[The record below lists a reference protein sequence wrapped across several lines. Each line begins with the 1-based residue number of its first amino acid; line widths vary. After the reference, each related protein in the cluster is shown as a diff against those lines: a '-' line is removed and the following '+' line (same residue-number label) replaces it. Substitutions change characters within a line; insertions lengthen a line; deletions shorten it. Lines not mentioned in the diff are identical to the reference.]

1 MRTPR
6 LRNAFLAT
14 VATLGFVALV
24 GATWRDAEPIT
35 VEEQSAPSWRGLIGD
50 GRPQVPIGQ
59 RMIVVLRAP
68 SLGQRL
74 AAAGG
79 TATESQERAWTA
91 AALATQAHLLAFLA
105 ANGVYLRPEFRYAR
119 VLNGFA
125 APLDPRAVALIERSP
140 GVAGVYPVRAAYPA
154 SIGGPLKRSSGF
166 GAASGRRADAELPGF
181 DGSGVTI
188 ALL

>member
-1 MRTPR
+1 
-6 LRNAFLAT
+6 
-14 VATLGFVALV
+14 
-24 GATWRDAEPIT
+24 
-35 VEEQSAPSWRGLIGD
+35 
-50 GRPQVPIGQ
+50 
-59 RMIVVLRAP
+59 MIVVLKAP
-68 SLGQRL
+68 SLAQRL

-154 SIGGPLKRSSGF
+154 TVARSLLRSDRF
-166 GAASGRRADAELPGF
+166 AAGSGRRAEAGLPGF
-181 DGSGVTI
+181 
-188 ALL
+188 